1 MFRRFGLRT
10 TSLLSGGIAAQ
21 SGQHHCQFRHTT
33 ILCVRKGNETVLIG
47 DRQVTLGERIVAKSS
62 ACKLR
67 RLNDKVAVGFA
78 GSTADAFALMEKLE
92 GKLQDFPEQLSRAA
106 VELAKD
112 WRTDKA
118 LRRLEASLIV
128 CSAEEVLEIDG
139 QGNVIT
145 PEEDGIISIGSGGTY
160 AKAAARALIDVD
172 GYTAESIARKAMK
185 IATDIDVFSNG
196 SWDVEKLTVEE
207 KKEDNEKESEGEGE
221 KERSKTT
228 EKSEE
233 VNEETKKVA
242 PEEKSADGK
251 VSEKKA
257 KKSKKEDGENDKTAW
272 GKRGFFGSFFFIF
285 ASRKMEK

>member
-1 MFRRFGLRT
+1 MYLVTEREIMFRRFALRT
-10 TSLLSGGIAAQ
+10 TSIVGSATANRNGECHQ
-21 SGQHHCQFRHTT
+21 RRHTT

-112 WRTDKA
+112 WRTDRA

-128 CSAEEVLEIDG
+128 CSADEVLEIDG

-160 AKAAARALIDVD
+160 AKAAARALIDVE

-207 KKEDNEKESEGEGE
+207 KKAENEGTESGEKKEGKNGE
-221 KERSKTT
+221 KE
-228 EKSEE
+228 EGDC
-233 VNEETKKVA
+233 ETKKLLT
-242 PEEKSADGK
+242 EEKSADGK
-251 VSEKKA
+251 ASE
-257 KKSKKEDGENDKTAW
+257 KKSKKSKKDDGDDSKAC
-272 GKRGFFGSFFFIF
+272 
-285 ASRKMEK
+285 